1 MAKVSVIVP
10 AYNVEDYIQNCLQ
23 SLISQTL
30 TDIEIIIIDDGS
42 TDKTK
47 EIISEFA
54 QNDLRINLIT
64 QQNQGVSAA
73 RNAGMR
79 IATGEYIGFV
89 DSDDWIDPDF
99 YEKLYEAAKRH
110 DADVS
115 VASILKHK
123 KNYQKYNVHYN
134 NSKCA
139 NTIQEKIKIS
149 ENKNRRFF
157 YVWNRIYRTSLIRNN
172 NLTFP
177 EGRLLEDIKF
187 SMHAIYYANRI
198 VSVPKVKYHYVE
210 RSNSIIKSKDKTG
223 KKRNDHIIAYVEL
236 QEFAKKHNIKLPE
249 RLNYVGS
256 HWQSLFIK
264 VYEGQYK
271 TKYLLFGI
279 LPIFAKTT
287 K

>member
-134 NSKCA
+134 DSKCA